1 MSDRIPFN
9 KPFII
14 GKELYYISQCV
25 LKGQTSGDGPY
36 SKLCERTIGE
46 LIGARYVL
54 LTTSCTSAL
63 HISALLCDIEPG
75 DEVVMPAYC
84 AAAAANVFLSVG
96 AKLVFV
102 DVEVDT
108 LNIDMAHIEASLTD
122 RTRVILP
129 RHYFGTACDM
139 SRLLEL
145 TEDRRIRVVE
155 DVAEGFG
162 ARYRGKALGT
172 FGDFGAFSFH
182 ETKDLICGEGG
193 ALVINDPA
201 QYERAEIIREKGTNR
216 SKFFRGQVDKYTWVD
231 LGSSYVLSDMLAAFL
246 AAQLENVHEIQAHKR
261 SLYALYVEMLSPLA
275 ERGLI
280 RLQAIPPDCQT
291 NYHGFFFLV
300 KAEQVRKA
308 LLAHLASKGISAVF
322 HFSPLHESAMGRKLG
337 YESGMLPIT
346 EEVSRCIVR
355 LPFYYEL
362 RADQALRVAQT
373 ISEFFSVAADSLS
386 R

>member
-25 LKGQTSGDGPY
+25 LNGRTSGDGPY
-36 SKLCERTIGE
+36 SKRCERTIGE
-46 LIGARYVL
+46 LIGAQHVL

-63 HISALLCDIEPG
+63 HIAALLCDIEPG

-84 AAAAANVFLSVG
+84 GAAAANVFLSVG
-96 AKLVFV
+96 ARLVFV
-102 DVEVDT
+102 DVEADT
-108 LNIDMAHIEASLTD
+108 LNIDMAQVEASLTD

-139 SRLLEL
+139 SRLLAL
-145 TEDRRIRVVE
+145 TENRSIRVIE

-216 SKFFRGQVDKYTWVD
+216 SQFFRGQVDKYTWVD
-231 LGSSYVLSDMLAAFL
+231 VGSSYVPSDLLAAFL
-246 AAQLENVHEIQAHKR
+246 AAQLENVDEIQAQKR
-261 SLYALYVEMLSPLA
+261 SLYELYVEALSPLA
-275 ERGLI
+275 QRGLI

-291 NYHGFFFLV
+291 NHHGFFLLV
-300 KAEQVRKA
+300 QSEQVRKA
-308 LLAHLASKGISAVF
+308 LLAHLSSKGISAVF
-322 HFSPLHESAMGRKLG
+322 HFTPLHESVMGRRLG
-337 YESGMLPIT
+337 YEPGMLPIT
-346 EEVSRCIVR
+346 EEVSRCIIR
-355 LPFYYEL
+355 LPFYHEL
-362 RADQALRVAQT
+362 EAEQVLRVTQT
-373 ISEFFSVAADSLS
+373 IDEFYSVTP
-386 R
+386 

>member
-25 LKGQTSGDGPY
+25 LQGRTSGDGPY
-36 SKLCERTIGE
+36 SKLCERTIGK
-46 LIGARYVL
+46 LVGARHVL

-63 HISALLCDIEPG
+63 HIAALLCDIEPG

-84 AAAAANVFLSVG
+84 GAAAANVFLSVG

-108 LNIDMAHIEASLTD
+108 LNIDMAHVEASLTD

-139 SRLLEL
+139 SRLLKL
-145 TEDRRIRVVE
+145 TESRRIRVIE

-172 FGDFGAFSFH
+172 FGDFSAFSFH
-182 ETKDLICGEGG
+182 ETKDVICGEGG
-193 ALVINDPA
+193 ALVISDPR

-216 SKFFRGQVDKYTWVD
+216 NQFFRGEVDKYTWVD
-231 LGSSYVLSDMLAAFL
+231 LGSSYLASDMLAAFL
-246 AAQLENVHEIQAHKR
+246 AAQLENIHNIQAKKR
-261 SLYALYVEMLSPLA
+261 LLHEQYMATLSPLA

-280 RLQAIPPDCQT
+280 RLQTIPLDCQT
-291 NYHGFFFLV
+291 NHHGIFLLV
-300 KAEQVRKA
+300 QCEQVRKA
-308 LLAHLASKGISAVF
+308 LITHLSSKGISAVF
-322 HFSPLHESAMGRKLG
+322 HFTPLHESVMGRRLG
-337 YESGMLPIT
+337 YESSTLPVT
-346 EEVSRCIVR
+346 EEVSRRIVR

-362 RADQALRVAQT
+362 GPDQVLRVAQA
-373 ISEFFSVAADSLS
+373 IYEFFSVAADSL
-386 R
+386 

>member
-1 MSDRIPFN
+1 MSDPIPFN

-25 LKGQTSGDGPY
+25 LQGQTSGDGPY
-36 SKLCERTIGE
+36 TRLCERTIGE
-46 LIGARYVL
+46 LIGARHVL

-63 HISALLCDIEPG
+63 HIAALLCDIKPG

-84 AAAAANVFLSVG
+84 GAAAANAFLSVG
-96 AKLVFV
+96 ARLVFV

-108 LNIDMAHIEASLTD
+108 LNIDMAHVEASLTD
-122 RTRVILP
+122 RTRVIMP

-139 SRLLEL
+139 GRLLEL
-145 TEDRRIRVVE
+145 TESRSIRVIE

-172 FGDFGAFSFH
+172 IGDFGAFSFH

-216 SKFFRGQVDKYTWVD
+216 SQFFRGQVDKYTWVD
-231 LGSSYVLSDMLAAFL
+231 VGSSYVPSDLLAAFL
-246 AAQLENVHEIQAHKR
+246 AAQLENVQEIQAQKR
-261 SLYALYVEMLSPLA
+261 SLYELYERELSPLA

-280 RLQAIPPDCQT
+280 QLQAIPPDCQT
-291 NYHGFFFLV
+291 NHHGFFILV
-300 KAEQVRKA
+300 ESEQVRKA
-308 LLAHLASKGISAVF
+308 LLAHLSSKGISAVF
-322 HFSPLHESAMGRKLG
+322 HFTPLHESVMGRRLG
-337 YESGMLPIT
+337 YESAMLPIT
-346 EEVSRCIVR
+346 EEVSRRIVR
-355 LPFYYEL
+355 LPFYHEL
-362 RADQALRVAQT
+362 GADQVLRVAHT
-373 ISEFFSVAADSLS
+373 IDEFFRWQPS
-386 R
+386 